1 MICMK
6 WLVTLSL
13 AAFAVLGSA
22 AHGQSEEELAK
33 AAQNPVANL
42 ISVPFQNNTNFGLG
56 TFDRVQNVL
65 NIQPVYPINAGKVN
79 VITRTIVPVVYQ
91 PDAVMIG
98 GKRDVAETGG
108 TFGLGDINATAF
120 ITPAAPGR
128 VMWGAGPILSFP
140 SGSDAKLTSGKWGA
154 GPSALVLAMPGRW
167 VLGVLVNNVWS
178 VAGDENRADV
188 NAMLV
193 QYFANYN
200 LPDGWYLSSA
210 PIITANW
217 KADDDDR
224 WTVPFGAGFG
234 KLSRFGKLPVNISAQ
249 GYYNAVHAE
258 NLPYADWTLRAQVQ
272 LLFPK

>member
-1 MICMK
+1 MI
-6 WLVTLSL
+6 
-13 AAFAVLGSA
+13 AAFMVA
-22 AHGQSEEELAK
+22 ALASFGYGQSEEELAK
-33 AAQNPVANL
+33 ATQNPVADL

-56 TFDRVQNVL
+56 TYDRVQNTL

-120 ITPAAPGR
+120 ITPAAPGK
-128 VMWGAGPILSFP
+128 VMWGLGPILSFP

-200 LPDGWYLSSA
+200 LPDGWYLSSS

-217 KADDDDR
+217 KAGSDDR
-224 WTVPFGAGFG
+224 WTVPFGAGVG
-234 KLSRFGKLPVNISAQ
+234 KLSRFGKLPVNVSAQ
-249 GYYNAVHAE
+249 GYYTAVHPE
-258 NLPYADWTLRAQVQ
+258 NLPYAGWTLRVQVQ
-272 LLFPK
+272 FLFPK

>member
-1 MICMK
+1 MK
-6 WLVTLSL
+6 SVTIIAFLV
-13 AAFAVLGSA
+13 AALTSF

-79 VITRTIVPVVYQ
+79 VITRTIAPVVYQ
-91 PDAVMIG
+91 PDLA
-98 GKRDVAETGG
+98 AASGG

-128 VMWGAGPILSFP
+128 VMWGAGPILSVP

-167 VLGVLVNNVWS
+167 VLGLLVNNVWS

-200 LPDGWYLSSA
+200 LPDGWYLSSS

-217 KADDDDR
+217 KAGSDDR
-224 WTVPFGAGFG
+224 WTVPFGAGVG
-234 KLSRFGKLPVNISAQ
+234 KLHRFGKLPVNLSAH
-249 GYYNAVHAE
+249 GYYNVVHPE
-258 NLPYADWTLRAQVQ
+258 SVDVPYADWTLRVQVQ
-272 LLFPK
+272 FLFPK